1 MSKVFL
7 IRHGQAEDGW
17 TSLDPGLSETG
28 IHQSKKLSEKINK
41 MITGREAVV
50 SSPLKRCLET
60 ANISLAKLDV
70 NISIDNTFAELPSPI
85 SDLNKRV
92 VWLKR
97 VLPLTW
103 EELEN
108 DPVSASSCISYSSW
122 REDVIRSL
130 LKLKGDSI
138 IFSHYVVINSII
150 GWVLNS
156 NKVVNFNPANC
167 SITTLE
173 INKGKISILSL
184 GDENLSK
191 VNI

>member
-17 TSLDPGLSETG
+17 TSIDPGLSETG

-103 EELEN
+103 KELEN
-108 DPVSASSCISYSSW
+108 DPVSVSSCISYSSW

-150 GWVLNS
+150 GWALNS

>member
-1 MSKVFL
+1 MSKIYL

-17 TSLDPGLSETG
+17 TSSDPGLSKTG
-28 IHQSKKLSEKINK
+28 EKQSKVLSKKINRI
-41 MITGREAVV
+41 ITGKESFV

-60 ANISLAKLDV
+60 ANISLAGNDF
-70 NISIDNTFAELPSPI
+70 NIEIDKTFAELPSPI

-138 IFSHYVVINSII
+138 IFSHYVVINSVI

-156 NKVVNFNPANC
+156 NKVVNFNPVNC
-167 SITTLE
+167 SITELE

-184 GDENLSK
+184 GEENLSK

>member
-28 IHQSKKLSEKINK
+28 IDQSKKLSEKINK

-60 ANISLAKLDV
+60 AKISLAKLDV

>member
-17 TSLDPGLSETG
+17 TSIDPGLSETG

>member
-1 MSKVFL
+1 MSKIYL

-17 TSLDPGLSETG
+17 TSLDPGLSKAGEK
-28 IHQSKKLSEKINK
+28 QSKDLSKKINRI
-41 MITGREAVV
+41 ITGKESFV

-60 ANISLAKLDV
+60 ANISLAGNDF
-70 NISIDNTFAELPSPI
+70 NIEIDKTFAELPSPI

-138 IFSHYVVINSII
+138 IFSHYVVINSVI

-156 NKVVNFNPANC
+156 NKVVNFNPVNC
-167 SITTLE
+167 SITELE

-184 GDENLSK
+184 GEENLSK

>member
-1 MSKVFL
+1 MIKIYL

-17 TSLDPGLSETG
+17 TSLDPGLSKTG
-28 IHQSKKLSEKINK
+28 EKQSKDLSKKINRI
-41 MITGREAVV
+41 ITGKERFV

-60 ANISLAKLDV
+60 ANISLAGNDFNV
-70 NISIDNTFAELPSPI
+70 EIDKTFAELPSPI
-85 SDLNKRV
+85 SDFNKRV

-108 DPVSASSCISYSSW
+108 DPISASSCISYSIW

-138 IFSHYVVINSII
+138 IFSHYVVINSVI
-150 GWVLNS
+150 GWALNS

-167 SITTLE
+167 SITELE